1 MPLWL
6 RFFSME
12 WIEIAKPNRNLNRN
26 LKIADVNKLLN
37 IYAEIELQT
46 YNLALHNGKLGPN
59 QVPRKSRRWHATT
72 DIGES
77 SADVVCLQEVVYEL
91 DMHHV
96 RLKLNFTLY
105 ISIRLLGT

>member
-1 MPLWL
+1 MHMPIL
-6 RFFSME
+6 E
-12 WIEIAKPNRNLNRN
+12 HNRNRN
-26 LKIADVNKLLN
+26 IAGVNKPLP

-59 QVPRKSRRWHATT
+59 QVARKNRRWHATN
-72 DIGES
+72 DIRES

-96 RLKLNFTLY
+96 RLLLNFTLY